1 LALRHFSF
9 AILRVKVYLVTGG
22 VVSSVGKGIIVVSMG
37 AILKIHQIAELLSRG
52 GRKNSWLFS
61 SPELT
66 DALRF
71 YHYLSWFN
79 IDNRIQ
85 NRDLVSDVKVV

>member
-1 LALRHFSF
+1 MSTKYVFF
-9 AILRVKVYLVTGG
+9 TGG
-22 VVSSVGKGIIVVSMG
+22 VVSSVGKGIIVVSIG

-52 GRKNSWLFS
+52 GRKNSRLFS

-66 DALRF
+66 YALRF

-79 IDNRIQ
+79 IDNRI
-85 NRDLVSDVKVV
+85 

>member
-1 LALRHFSF
+1 MALGHFSF
-9 AILRVKVYLVTGG
+9 AILRVKIYLVTGG
-22 VVSSVGKGIIVVSMG
+22 VVSSVGKGIIVVSIG
-37 AILKIHQIAELLSRG
+37 TILKIHHIAELLSRG

-71 YHYLSWFN
+71 YYYLS
-79 IDNRIQ
+79 
-85 NRDLVSDVKVV
+85 